1 MNKIA
6 IFIQVFNEELK
17 TILRKTIYFDNEL
30 EAKIFFNETS
40 LSSGVLDYAVYSEI
54 SYTWVVVETKN
65 FQMIMEKKNIRKVL
79 KEILS
84 SSEVNLLVKNSNSEK
99 EVIKRMNESYL
110 IVEQSMFLIDYR
122 HLKQF
127 QV

>member
-6 IFIQVFNEELK
+6 IFIQVFNEEFK
-17 TILRKTIYFDNEL
+17 IILRKTIYFDNEL

-40 LSSGVLDYAVYSEI
+40 LSSGILDYAVYSEI
-54 SYTWVVVETKN
+54 SYSWVVVETKN
-65 FQMIMEKKNIRKVL
+65 FQIIMEKKNIRKVL

-84 SSEVNLLVKNSNSEK
+84 SSEVNLIVKNSNSEK
-99 EVIKRMNESYL
+99 EVVKRMNETYL
-110 IVEQSMFLIDYR
+110 VVEQSMFLIDYR

-127 QV
+127 

>member
-1 MNKIA
+1 MNKFA
-6 IFIQVFNEELK
+6 IFIQVFNEEFK
-17 TILRKTIYFDNEL
+17 TILRKTIDFDNDL

-54 SYTWVVVETKN
+54 SYSWVVVETKN
-65 FQMIMEKKNIRKVL
+65 FQMILEKKNIRKVL

-99 EVIKRMNESYL
+99 EVVKRMNESYL

>member
-1 MNKIA
+1 MNKFA
-6 IFIQVFNEELK
+6 IFIQVFNEEFK
-17 TILRKTIYFDNEL
+17 TILRKTIDFDDEL

-54 SYTWVVVETKN
+54 SYSWVVVETKN

>member
-6 IFIQVFNEELK
+6 IFIQVFNEEFK
-17 TILRKTIYFDNEL
+17 IILRKTIYFDNEL

-54 SYTWVVVETKN
+54 SYSWVVVETKN

>member
-1 MNKIA
+1 MK
-6 IFIQVFNEELK
+6 
-17 TILRKTIYFDNEL
+17 
-30 EAKIFFNETS
+30 
-40 LSSGVLDYAVYSEI
+40 
-54 SYTWVVVETKN
+54 
-65 FQMIMEKKNIRKVL
+65 KKNIKGVL
-79 KEILS
+79 IEILGNK
-84 SSEVNLLVKNSNSEK
+84 EAKLLTKNLKTEK

>member
-1 MNKIA
+1 MNKFA
-6 IFIQVFNEELK
+6 IFIQVFNEEFK
-17 TILRKTIYFDNEL
+17 TILRKTIDFDNEL

-40 LSSGVLDYAVYSEI
+40 LSSGILDYAVYSEI
-54 SYTWVVVETKN
+54 SYSWVVVETRN

-127 QV
+127 

>member
-1 MNKIA
+1 
-6 IFIQVFNEELK
+6 
-17 TILRKTIYFDNEL
+17 
-30 EAKIFFNETS
+30 
-40 LSSGVLDYAVYSEI
+40 
-54 SYTWVVVETKN
+54 
-65 FQMIMEKKNIRKVL
+65 MEKKNIRKIL

-110 IVEQSMFLIDYR
+110 IVEQSMFLIDYK

-127 QV
+127 